1 MKLQGK
7 TALVTGGS
15 RGIGAAIAR
24 RLAAEG
30 ADVAISYLRSADA
43 ADQVVAS
50 CQSEGVRAEAI
61 CADAGSR
68 EDMAGLVGKVVERFG
83 RIDILVNNVSI
94 STWESLEETTDE
106 VFDRVVNT
114 NIRACFLLAREA
126 ARRMPPG
133 SRIINVGSIFG
144 ERIPV
149 KNHAL
154 YAMSKFA
161 VSGLTRGWARD
172 LGPKGITVNC
182 VQPGPVD
189 TDMNPDNDRPGAV
202 FLRSQ
207 TAIGRYGKPSEI
219 AGLVAFLAGPESGYL
234 TGVCYNADG
243 GFTA

>member
-1 MKLQGK
+1 MRLRGK

-24 RLAAEG
+24 RLAADG
-30 ADVAISYLRSADA
+30 ADIAITYVRSAGA
-43 ADQVVAS
+43 ADQVVAA
-50 CQSEGVRAEAI
+50 CRGKGVRAEAI
-61 CADAGSR
+61 QADAVSR
-68 EDMAGLVGKVVERFG
+68 EEMATLVETVVERFG
-83 RIDILVNNVSI
+83 RIDILVNNVSV
-94 STWESLEETTDE
+94 STWESLEEATDE
-106 VFDRVVNT
+106 VFDRVVDA
-114 NIRACFLLAREA
+114 NIRSVFLLTRAA

-133 SRIINVGSIFG
+133 SRIINIGSIFG
-144 ERIPV
+144 ERMPV
-149 KNHAL
+149 KNHSL

-161 VSGLTRGWARD
+161 VAGLTRGWARD

-207 TAIGRYGKPSEI
+207 TALGRYGKPSEI
-219 AGLVAFLAGPESGYL
+219 AELVAFLAGPETAYL
-234 TGVCYNADG
+234 TGACYNADG